1 MKSFKPLLAGIA
13 ALVSVSTA
21 KADTVIHITGSTAFR
36 AATVTAIENVMGGA
50 GNFKAA
56 FAGTSGDEKGA
67 TYSVFRGSVA
77 TAPAAGVVTVKCTWT
92 GSTGGIKT
100 VVQNIPVQQTT
111 APNGWM
117 SATNLPVTNTV
128 LGVASPSYALDTAT
142 FPSENQLADVTM
154 EDSLQSSTGFTS
166 VSLSET
172 AVGVIVFEWVAG
184 NGSPANLNNITPLLA
199 QAALSGGLFLSQF
212 TGNPADTINVYAAG
226 RDFDSGTRLSEL
238 TEVGLSPFAGI
249 QQIFPIVSGTAGA
262 AGSTITGIKLWPQ
275 QTVLNQLF
283 AIGQSGFASGGTLA
297 DNLATPGAST
307 AAVSGAGILPAEE
320 VVFGAPG
327 HLVGYLGRN
336 DAARACKTT
345 SIAGNTAHRMTFNGV
360 ADWVGPILAN
370 GNPTSF
376 NDAVVTE
383 GSYSL
388 WEYERLAYRS
398 TYGTSSPNGK
408 AVADKIANNII
419 TTSASVSGT
428 TLGAMNVSKS
438 VEGGLITHL

>member
-1 MKSFKPLLAGIA
+1 ML
-13 ALVSVSTA
+13 
-21 KADTVIHITGSTAFR
+21 FR
-36 AATVTAIENVMGGA
+36 
-50 GNFKAA
+50 
-56 FAGTSGDEKGA
+56 S
-67 TYSVFRGSVA
+67 
-77 TAPAAGVVTVKCTWT
+77 
-92 GSTGGIKT
+92 
-100 VVQNIPVQQTT
+100 QQTT

-128 LGVASPSYALDTAT
+128 LGVAAPSYALDTGT

-172 AVGVIVFEWVAG
+172 SVGVIVFEWVAG

-262 AGSTITGIKLWPQ
+262 AGSSITAIKLWPQ
-275 QTVLNQLF
+275 QTVLGQVF
-283 AIGQSGFASGGTLA
+283 AIGGSGFASGGTLA

-307 AAVSGAGILPAEE
+307 AAVSGPGILPAEE

-336 DAARACKTT
+336 DASRACKTT

-370 GNPTSF
+370 GNPTSY